1 MEESSFHAIHP
12 ELIIKKVTDHKQ
24 TKHFCH
30 VYQEEIFLNLDKN
43 RKWII
48 QDFKFSFSTLSKYV
62 NELNMQFMFCG
73 KEDTT
78 HPPFAIPTGC
88 RVALSVSVFNHE
100 SKTWLTPKLS

>member
-62 NELNMQFMFCG
+62 NELNMQFMSCG
-73 KEDTT
+73 KEGDT
-78 HPPFAIPTGC
+78 IPTGC
-88 RVALSVSVFNHE
+88 RVALSVSLFNHE
-100 SKTWLTPKLS
+100 SKIWLTPKFS